1 MRMVRALAQWPTLQV
16 TVLIGLAGIGF
27 SLGNILLA
35 RALSTHSYAVVA
47 LALSLI
53 HLGLPLAPLGL
64 EKVLVRKALP
74 FSVLLVRSVLLIG
87 IADGSVVAIG
97 GWVVY
102 GISPIILAL
111 VLIAIVSGG
120 MAYLSSAKFQSL
132 ERFPVSVLLAHGPNY
147 FVLLAALVTIALDV
161 DNIILPIAIMTVGH
175 VMAGIWGCWK
185 LLAENKEKYKRINFH
200 WAEALSLTGAGAAL
214 LVMMQLE
221 RLVIPKVLELEALAT
236 FSLLA
241 AIALAPFRL
250 LQMGVARTLLPR
262 LGNAESIETRRK
274 LVQKEALIVC
284 GTLVATSVAVWVVT
298 PFVVRWFLSGRYEF
312 PPLLV
317 LAVIVAG
324 LVRVLNGFTSAII
337 TALATTRE
345 LVSWAVVSWILVVV
359 TGAGAVIGAQWGLTG
374 VIYGASLGWLVR
386 LAVAFVIIIPH
397 LRPSATVVAT
407 QLS

>member
-53 HLGLPLAPLGL
+53 HLGFPLAPLGL

-185 LLAENKEKYKRINFH
+185 LLAGSKEKYKRINFH
-200 WAEALSLTGAGAAL
+200 WADALSLTGAGAAL

-236 FSLLA
+236 FGLLA

-274 LVQKEALIVC
+274 LVQKEALIIC

-345 LVSWAVVSWILVVV
+345 LVSWAVVSWILVFV

-386 LAVAFVIIIPH
+386 FAAAFAILIPH

>member
-1 MRMVRALAQWPTLQV
+1 MRMVRTLVQWPTLQV

-35 RALSTHSYAVVA
+35 QALSTHSYAVVA
-47 LALSLI
+47 LTLSLI

-64 EKVLVRKALP
+64 EKVIVRKALP
-74 FSVLLVRSVLLIG
+74 FSVPLVRSVLLIG
-87 IADGSVVAIG
+87 IADGLVVALG

-120 MAYLSSAKFQSL
+120 VAYLSSAKFQSL
-132 ERFPVSVLLAHGPNY
+132 ERFPVSVLLVHGPNY

-161 DNIILPIAIMTVGH
+161 DNVILPIAIMTGGH

-185 LLAENKEKYKRINFH
+185 LLAGNKEKYNRINFY
-200 WAEALSLTGAGAAL
+200 WAEALSFVGAGGAL

-221 RLVIPKVLELEALAT
+221 RLVIPKVLQPEALAT
-236 FSLLA
+236 FGLLA
-241 AIALAPFRL
+241 ATALAPFRL
-250 LQMGVARTLLPR
+250 LQMSVARTLVPR
-262 LGNAESIETRRK
+262 LGNAESIEIRRK
-274 LVQKEALIVC
+274 LVREEFLIIC
-284 GTLVATSVAVWVVT
+284 GTLVATSVAVWVMT
-298 PFVVRWFLSGRYEF
+298 PFVGRWFLSGRYEF
-312 PPLLV
+312 PPPLV

-324 LVRVLNGFTSAII
+324 LVRVLNGFTGAIM

-345 LVSWAVVSWILVVV
+345 LVSWTVVSWILVFV

-374 VIYGASLGWLVR
+374 VIYGASLGWLIRIAIV
-386 LAVAFVIIIPH
+386 FVIIIPH
-397 LRPSATVVAT
+397 LRLSATVVTT

>member
-1 MRMVRALAQWPTLQV
+1 MRALAQWPTLQV

-53 HLGLPLAPLGL
+53 HLGFPLAPLGL

-74 FSVLLVRSVLLIG
+74 FSVPLVRSVLLIG

-175 VMAGIWGCWK
+175 VMAGIWGCWQ
-185 LLAENKEKYKRINFH
+185 LLAGNKEKYKRINFH
-200 WAEALSLTGAGAAL
+200 WADALSLTGAGAAL

-236 FSLLA
+236 FGLLA

-262 LGNAESIETRRK
+262 LGNAESIEIRRK
-274 LVQKEALIVC
+274 LVQKEALIIC

-312 PPLLV
+312 PPLFV

-345 LVSWAVVSWILVVV
+345 LVSWTVVSWILVFV

-386 LAVAFVIIIPH
+386 FAVAFVIIIPH

>member
-1 MRMVRALAQWPTLQV
+1 MRMVRVLAQWPTLQV
-16 TVLIGLAGIGF
+16 TVLIGFAGIGF

-35 RALSTHSYAVVA
+35 RVLSTHSYAVVA

-53 HLGLPLAPLGL
+53 HLGFPLAPLGL

-74 FSVLLVRSVLLIG
+74 FSVPLVWSVLLIG

-120 MAYLSSAKFQSL
+120 VAYLSSAKFQSL

-161 DNIILPIAIMTVGH
+161 ENIILPIAIMTAGH

-185 LLAENKEKYKRINFH
+185 LLAGNKEKYRRINFH
-200 WAEALSLTGAGAAL
+200 WADALSLTGAGAAL

-236 FSLLA
+236 FGLLA

-262 LGNAESIETRRK
+262 LGNAESIEIRRK

-312 PPLLV
+312 SPLLV

-324 LVRVLNGFTSAII
+324 LVRVLNGFTSAIM

-345 LVSWAVVSWILVVV
+345 LVSWTVVSWLLVFV

-386 LAVAFVIIIPH
+386 FAVAFVIIIPH